1 MKICIT
7 SQGSTLDALA
17 EERFGR
23 APFFIIVDTETG
35 SFEAIENQFGG
46 GSGGVGPKAAQ
57 ILISQKVE
65 ALVSGMVGGNA
76 HEVLQ
81 AAGIPLYVYR
91 SGGTVRDALEQFNK
105 KTLIPVP

>member
-7 SQGSTLDALA
+7 SQGSTLDALV

-35 SFEAIENQFGG
+35 SFEALENQFAG

-57 ILISQKVE
+57 LIIAHDVK

-76 HEVLQ
+76 HEVIK
-81 AAGIPLYVYR
+81 AAGIQLYVYR
-91 SGGTVRDALEQFNK
+91 TGGTIRDALDQFNK
-105 KTLIPVP
+105 KTLEPVA

>member
-35 SFEAIENQFGG
+35 SFEALENQFAG

-57 ILISQKVE
+57 LIIAHEVK

-76 HEVLQ
+76 QEVLL
-81 AAGIPLYVYR
+81 AAGIQLYVYR
-91 SGGTVRDALEQFNK
+91 AGGTVRDALAQFNK
-105 KTLIPVP
+105 KTLNPVP